1 MDGCTD
7 VLVSIRLKGCG
18 CGREVQGTQIG
29 PRSALPCASDI
40 FPGGD
45 ALTADQQVCTFWS
58 QGHSDFL
65 DGPRSAKG

>member
-40 FPGGD
+40 FPGGLSQ
-45 ALTADQQVCTFWS
+45 LTNRFVHF
-58 QGHSDFL
+58 GL
-65 DGPRSAKG
+65 KGTRTS

>member
-7 VLVSIRLKGCG
+7 VFVSIRLKGCG
-18 CGREVQGTQIG
+18 CGR
-29 PRSALPCASDI
+29 SALPCASDF